1 MWVVVVVVASR
12 SGAANRKPKFHA
24 DSSLARAGGIR
35 VEGLDNRRSCS
46 ASAWLRAPAA
56 GLVDPNRC
64 AVEAYRRSGVG
75 QTVAPVGMEAAVGT
89 CPADGLRVWPSRKAG
104 MAAANPGGRAFERA
118 VGEIPP
124 RLTAGGRMVAV
135 EQAVRGTTRETRHTR
150 FDFVDI
156 LMQFQRDNRNSSPVE
171 DDAIK
176 AVILGIIEEEDK
188 KMPYLKAVIKESL
201 RLHLPVP
208 LLIPRESTHDTKVLG
223 YDVASGT
230 RVLINA
236 WAIARGPCLK
246 ENPEEFYL
254 ERFLDTSID
263 YKGLHFELIPFGSG
277 RRDCPGITFAVA
289 ILSS

>member
-1 MWVVVVVVASR
+1 
-12 SGAANRKPKFHA
+12 
-24 DSSLARAGGIR
+24 
-35 VEGLDNRRSCS
+35 
-46 ASAWLRAPAA
+46 
-56 GLVDPNRC
+56 
-64 AVEAYRRSGVG
+64 
-75 QTVAPVGMEAAVGT
+75 
-89 CPADGLRVWPSRKAG
+89 
-104 MAAANPGGRAFERA
+104 
-118 VGEIPP
+118 
-124 RLTAGGRMVAV
+124 
-135 EQAVRGTTRETRHTR
+135 
-150 FDFVDI
+150 
-156 LMQFQRDNRNSSPVE
+156 MQFQRDNRNSSPVE

-176 AVILGIIEEEDK
+176 AVILNMFVSRTDTSSTTIEWTMVELIRNPTTMKTLQNEVRKVVESKGIIEEEDK